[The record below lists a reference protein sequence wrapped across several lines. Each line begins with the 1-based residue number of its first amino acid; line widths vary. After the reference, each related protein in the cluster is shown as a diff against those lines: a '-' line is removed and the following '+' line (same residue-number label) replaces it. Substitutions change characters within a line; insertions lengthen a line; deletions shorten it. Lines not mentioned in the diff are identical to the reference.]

1 MGRVK
6 KLKKL
11 GDTVLIYI
19 RKGLSS
25 PKTKTPKATAR
36 RGKSKPENQELLR
49 ESQGVLEHLTESQWV
64 LEHLTES
71 QWVLEHLIESQW
83 VLGGTG
89 GAGAGAGS
97 SGLQRAES
105 QWGFQAVPFHVI

>member
-1 MGRVK
+1 MGRIK

-11 GDTVLIYI
+11 GDTVFIYI
-19 RKGLSS
+19 RNGLSS
-25 PKTKTPKATAR
+25 PKRKTPKATAR

-64 LEHLTES
+64 LEHLR
-71 QWVLEHLIESQW
+71 ESQW

-97 SGLQRAES
+97 LGLQRAES
-105 QWGFQAVPFHVI
+105 QWGFQAVPFYVI